1 MSEQLFLRKIK
12 PSDSPWILKWENNI
26 ENWAVSN
33 TQRKFSPQ
41 EIDDFVFGSHNIE
54 ENKQLRL
61 MICSKVNENPMGC
74 IDLFEYEKGNSV
86 GVGVLIADKKDR
98 NKGYAKDSLK
108 LLIEFVKN
116 ELDVKTIFCSIFL
129 DNTPSIRLFEGAK
142 FTFIENR
149 ILYGKL
155 VKYYELRIK

>member
-74 IDLFEYEKGNSV
+74 IDLFEYEKGW
-86 GVGVLIADKKDR
+86 
-98 NKGYAKDSLK
+98 
-108 LLIEFVKN
+108 
-116 ELDVKTIFCSIFL
+116 
-129 DNTPSIRLFEGAK
+129 TPR
-142 FTFIENR
+142 R
-149 ILYGKL
+149 
-155 VKYYELRIK
+155 R